1 MSIEKI
7 EKTKEEWKEQLT
19 EDEYHVTREQ
29 GTERAFQGD
38 YWNNKDQGI
47 YKCKCCGLE
56 LYSSETKFD
65 SGTGWPSFFD
75 VVNSEHVETQDDDS
89 LGMRRT
95 EVHCARCGCHLGH
108 VFPDGPKPTG
118 MRHCIN
124 SISLKFEKK

>member
-7 EKTKEEWKEQLT
+7 EKTNEEWKEQLT
-19 EDEYHVTREQ
+19 EDEYRVTREQ
-29 GTERAFQGD
+29 GTERAFQGE

-75 VVNSEHVETQDDDS
+75 VVNSEHVETQEDNS

-124 SISLKFEKK
+124 SISLMFEKK